1 VFTFWRNKFFNPKIR
16 FSLIFIYSQKWVKD
30 RQVIKYVY
38 IVENVPIVITAFGE
52 ISKKIK
58 RKVTWAFEEASFEIE
73 VLSFDRKMS

>member
-1 VFTFWRNKFFNPKIR
+1 MGKRSSSDKK
-16 FSLIFIYSQKWVKD
+16 
-30 RQVIKYVY
+30 
-38 IVENVPIVITAFGE
+38 NVPIVITAFGE

>member
-1 VFTFWRNKFFNPKIR
+1 MGKRSSSDKK
-16 FSLIFIYSQKWVKD
+16 
-30 RQVIKYVY
+30 
-38 IVENVPIVITAFGE
+38 NVPIVITLFGE

>member
-30 RQVIKYVY
+30 RQVIKK
-38 IVENVPIVITAFGE
+38 NVPIVITPFGE